1 MEYFPIFMM
10 DCRLFRKYDPVF
22 VSEPTFNE
30 SACPMTKS
38 IVLIV
43 LMIVPVTGW
52 AQNRGV
58 NNGTLSVERKVW
70 SNTYNSMIQVSM
82 LPTEFLT
89 EVVKDIKPGKAL
101 DVACGQGRN
110 SIFLASRGWNVTG
123 FDIDAEALDSAQ
135 AKARR
140 MGVEITTTQKSKKT
154 FKYGV
159 EQWDLI
165 ALIYADVICGG
176 CIAYD
181 RAFIRQLRESLKP
194 GGIVVYEFFH
204 RDALKNPPWGCDDDD
219 MKDAFLKV
227 GGFEILTY
235 EEKDGYAEWD
245 KRKRQKPSKLVF
257 MVARKL

>member
-1 MEYFPIFMM
+1 MKAFILLSSF
-10 DCRLFRKYDPVF
+10 LLTSFLG
-22 VSEPTFNE
+22 
-30 SACPMTKS
+30 A
-38 IVLIV
+38 
-43 LMIVPVTGW
+43 

-58 NNGTLSVERKVW
+58 NNGALSVERKVW

-89 EVVKDIKPGKAL
+89 DVVKDVEPGKAL

-110 SIFLASRGWNVTG
+110 SIFLASRGWDVTG
-123 FDIDAEALDSAQ
+123 FDIDEEALDSAQ
-135 AKARR
+135 AKADR
-140 MGVEITTTQKSKKT
+140 MGVFIRTTQKSKKT

-159 EQWDLI
+159 NEWDLI

-181 RAFIRQLRESLKP
+181 RAFIRQLKESLKP

-227 GGFEILTY
+227 GGFEILHY
-235 EEKDGYAEWD
+235 EEKKGYAEWD
-245 KRKRQKPSKLVF
+245 KRKRQKTSKLVF

>member
-1 MEYFPIFMM
+1 MKHILLFVACIF
-10 DCRLFRKYDPVF
+10 FY
-22 VSEPTFNE
+22 STF
-30 SACPMTKS
+30 SYSQT
-38 IVLIV
+38 
-43 LMIVPVTGW
+43 
-52 AQNRGV
+52 RGV
-58 NNGTLSVERKVW
+58 NNEKLSVERKVW

-82 LPTEFLT
+82 VPTEFLT
-89 EVVKDIKPGKAL
+89 EVVKGVEPGTAL

-110 SIFLASRGWNVTG
+110 SIFLASQGWDVTG
-123 FDIDAEALDSAQ
+123 FDIDSEALDSAE
-135 AKARR
+135 ATAER
-140 MGVEITTTQKSKKT
+140 MGVKIHTAQKSKKT

-159 EQWDLI
+159 NQWDLV

-181 RAFIRQLRESLKP
+181 RAFIRQLHDALKP

-227 GGFEILTY
+227 GGFEILQY
-235 EEKDGYAEWD
+235 EEKEGYAEWD
-245 KRKRQKPSKLVF
+245 KNKRKRASKLVF

>member
-1 MEYFPIFMM
+1 MRFFIILSSLL
-10 DCRLFRKYDPVF
+10 LFSMF
-22 VSEPTFNE
+22 CF
-30 SACPMTKS
+30 
-38 IVLIV
+38 
-43 LMIVPVTGW
+43 

-58 NNGTLSVERKVW
+58 NSNALSVERKVW
-70 SNTYNSMIQVSM
+70 SSTYNSMIQVSM
-82 LPTEFLT
+82 VPTEFLT
-89 EVVKDIKPGKAL
+89 DVVDGVKPGKAL

-110 SIFLASRGWNVTG
+110 AIFLASRGWDVTG
-123 FDIDAEALDSAQ
+123 FDIDNEALDSAQ
-135 AKARR
+135 AKAKR
-140 MGVEITTTQKSKKT
+140 MGVNINTVQKSKNT
-154 FKYGV
+154 FKYGSN
-159 EQWDLI
+159 QWDLI

-204 RDALKNPPWGCDDDD
+204 RDALKNPPWGCDDND

-227 GGFEILTY
+227 GGFEIIKY

-245 KRKRQKPSKLVF
+245 KRKRKKPSKLVF